1 MKEEIQK
8 VSKRED
14 IIINNVDKRG
24 ALVNVDRK
32 DYIKEAESQL
42 NDKDKYHMLPQDL
55 TLGNN
60 KLVNQAIDC
69 FFFKLSLMKLQT
81 DLKCQFREH
90 CASTALLKFTNQETK
105 VALLYVHSTATQL
118 SYLNTLTTIYNPL

>member
-32 DYIKEAESQL
+32 DYIKEVESQL

-60 KLVNQAIDC
+60 K
-69 FFFKLSLMKLQT
+69 FFF
-81 DLKCQFREH
+81 
-90 CASTALLKFTNQETK
+90 
-105 VALLYVHSTATQL
+105 
-118 SYLNTLTTIYNPL
+118 LNYH